1 MNAERLLAQFERIS
15 EAPDAIARLRRFILD
30 LAVRGKLVE
39 QDPDEATPPQDLY
52 ELRKQKDLAYA
63 VEGLRARKPIT
74 AIQPTEL
81 WFNFPHSW
89 MLCRFDDALV
99 IVSGVT
105 KGQRI
110 PSGETSVDVPYLRV
124 ANVQRGWLDLNEVKS
139 ITVRASDVDRYRLAD
154 QDILMTEGGDWD
166 KLGRAAIWRGEITR
180 CIHQNH
186 IFRLRI
192 PSDSILPEWVVLYAN
207 SDCGRRFFEDSS
219 KQTTNL
225 ASINLTQ
232 LRSCPIPLPPLAEQ
246 HRIVA
251 KVNELMA
258 LCDQLEA
265 ARQQLEHGRERL
277 VDATLQRLNQP
288 AEDPASFR
296 QDASFALQVLP
307 SLTTTPAQ
315 IKQLRQTI
323 LNLAVRGKLVEQD
336 PEDEPAISWLLQRV
350 EGNHSKRP
358 RKTVATSVEG
368 CQDSSISVLPE
379 TWLWVVLDDLVLVMD
394 SGWSPQCEDHPRSSI
409 ESWGVLKTTAVQSL
423 FFDERHHKELPSNL
437 QPRPQH
443 EAREGDILITRA
455 GPKNRVGI
463 SCVIDKIKPRLMI
476 SDKIIRLR
484 LADGLS
490 PCFVALALNA
500 GRSSEAV
507 EDAKSGMAVMQM
519 NISQVKLRAVP
530 IPLPPLA
537 EQHRIVAKV
546 DELMALCDQLEQQLS
561 QADQQRRRLLEA
573 VLAEALQSYKPAL
586 GSESRV

>member
-1 MNAERLLAQFERIS
+1 MNAEQLLAHFERIS

-39 QDPDEATPPQDLY
+39 QDPDEAPSAHNLD

-89 MLCRFDDALV
+89 MLCSFDDALV

-110 PSGETSVDVPYLRV
+110 SSGETSVDVPYLRV
-124 ANVQRGWLDLNEVKS
+124 ANVQRGWLDLSEVKL
-139 ITVRASDVDRYRLAD
+139 IAVRASDVDRYRLAN

-166 KLGRAAIWRGEITR
+166 KLGRAAIWRGEITC

-251 KVNELMA
+251 KVDELMA

-265 ARQQLEHGRERL
+265 ARQQREQGRERL
-277 VDATLQRLNQP
+277 AAATLQRLNQP
-288 AEDPASFR
+288 AEDPTSFR
-296 QDASFALQVLP
+296 KDASFALQVLP

-336 PEDEPAISWLLQRV
+336 PEDEDKTARARIIKLADESCSLIPGSWLYVPLTCLLDEDTRNGYSRKPDDAEAGFPILRISAGTARQDGLVDEGEFKLISGIDEDLASQYAVKRGDLLACRFNGNKAYVGRLSLFMGYSGKQFIYPDKLIRV
-350 EGNHSKRP
+350 RLSERLAEPSFFRW
-358 RKTVATSVEG
+358 
-368 CQDSSISVLPE
+368 ISNS
-379 TWLWVVLDDLVLVMD
+379 DLVREEVEERCATTV
-394 SGWSPQCEDHPRSSI
+394 GN
-409 ESWGVLKTTAVQSL
+409 WGISAGKLKTCM
-423 FFDERHHKELPSNL
+423 F
-437 QPRPQH
+437 
-443 EAREGDILITRA
+443 
-455 GPKNRVGI
+455 
-463 SCVIDKIKPRLMI
+463 
-476 SDKIIRLR
+476 
-484 LADGLS
+484 
-490 PCFVALALNA
+490 
-500 GRSSEAV
+500 
-507 EDAKSGMAVMQM
+507 
-519 NISQVKLRAVP
+519 
-530 IPLPPLA
+530 PLPPLA

-546 DELMALCDQLEQQLS
+546 DELMALCDQLEQQLN
-561 QADQQRRRLLEA
+561 QADQQRRRFLEA
-573 VLAEALQSYKPAL
+573 VLAEALVEPEKTLETAYA
-586 GSESRV
+586 

>member
-39 QDPDEATPPQDLY
+39 QDPDEAPSAHNLD

-89 MLCRFDDALV
+89 MLCSFDDALV

-110 PSGETSVDVPYLRV
+110 SSGETSVDVPYLRV
-124 ANVQRGWLDLNEVKS
+124 ANVQRGWLDLSEVKL
-139 ITVRASDVDRYRLAD
+139 IAVRASDVDRYRLAN

-166 KLGRAAIWRGEITR
+166 KLGRAAIWRGEITC

-251 KVNELMA
+251 KVDELMA

-265 ARQQLEHGRERL
+265 ARQQREQGRERL
-277 VDATLQRLNQP
+277 AAATLQRLNQP
-288 AEDPASFR
+288 AEDPTSFR
-296 QDASFALQVLP
+296 QDANFALQVLP

-336 PEDEPAISWLLQRV
+336 PEDEPVLSSGIFLKLQGQSPKR
-350 EGNHSKRP
+350 SKRG
-358 RKTVATSVEG
+358 RTSSTASLDMERY
-368 CQDSSISVLPE
+368 QQVLPA
-379 TWLWVVLDDLVLVMD
+379 
-394 SGWSPQCEDHPRSSI
+394 GWAS
-409 ESWGVLKTTAVQSL
+409 
-423 FFDERHHKELPSNL
+423 
-437 QPRPQH
+437 
-443 EAREGDILITRA
+443 
-455 GPKNRVGI
+455 
-463 SCVIDKIKPRLMI
+463 
-476 SDKIIRLR
+476 LR
-484 LADGLS
+484 LADLVAQDRPISYGVLV
-490 PCFVALALNA
+490 PGDDVPKGVPFVRAQDLALDGHPSQPGKSISPDVERAYSRTRLLGGEILICVVGSIGKLGIAPAEWA
-500 GRSSEAV
+500 GANIARAVARIAPISDSMKGYLLLVLRSSLAQSFFFEATRTLAQPTLLIGLL
-507 EDAKSGMAVMQM
+507 EE
-519 NISQVKLRAVP
+519 IP

-537 EQHRIVAKV
+537 EQHRIVSRV
-546 DELMALCDQLEQQLS
+546 DELMGLCDQLEQQLN

-573 VLAEALQSYKPAL
+573 VLAEALLEPEKTLEAVYA
-586 GSESRV
+586 